1 MSGSGEFATNV
12 SVGSMLPSFTNGEG
26 CRETRSRAGRPNR
39 ETWAPEDLEI
49 NAAVLSS
56 RRKVPVKSKAGMRS
70 VDLKG
75 LLDFEPDRYRDRE
88 RARSAL
94 RAERMTEM

>member
-1 MSGSGEFATNV
+1 MKREVGQGGCPTGRPGSG
-12 SVGSMLPSFTNGEG
+12 LK
-26 CRETRSRAGRPNR
+26 
-39 ETWAPEDLEI
+39 DLEI

-94 RAERMTEM
+94 RAERMTEMLTQSSAVNSGASRWRCVPRMMGR